1 MWKAENEWRAFQGL
15 MVGPGHRSIFISG
28 LEENTKLELIEF
40 VDYVKVVLSGE
51 A

>member
-1 MWKAENEWRAFQGL
+1 MKDFSGIYSSL
-15 MVGPGHRSIFISG
+15 VLCGVLISG
-28 LEENTKLELIEF
+28 LEENVKLELIKL